1 MENKRVDRRVQR
13 TRRALHEALVAL
25 IQEKGYEAVTVQAI
39 LDRANV
45 GRSTFYAHF
54 RDKEALLLGGFE
66 NLRSAFEQ
74 HRREQRL
81 TGEASADSPWEL
93 SWVWFQ
99 HAQYHRELYKALIGR
114 RAGDVVAKY
123 VHAYLSGL
131 MRDYTYLK
139 PSAEKSRAAKAE
151 LAVNWTVSSLLALTT
166 WWLDHDELYTAE
178 QINETFMQLT
188 RPGLE
193 SYWQRLVPKSGRIAP

>member
-1 MENKRVDRRVQR
+1 MENKRVDRRIQR

-39 LDRANV
+39 LDRADV

-54 RDKEALLLGGFE
+54 RDKEALLLSGFE

-81 TGEASADSPWEL
+81 TSDATAESPWEI

-99 HAQYHRELYKALIGR
+99 HAQNHRELYRALIGR
-114 RAGDVVAKY
+114 RAGDAVAKY
-123 VHAYLSGL
+123 VHGYLSVL

-139 PSAEKSRAAKAE
+139 PSAEKSRAAKLE

-178 QINETFMQLT
+178 QINETFKQLT

-193 SYWQRLVPKSGRIAP
+193 NFWQRPLP

>member
-1 MENKRVDRRVQR
+1 MENKRVDRRIQR
-13 TRRALHEALVAL
+13 TRHALHAALVEL
-25 IQEKGYEAVTVQAI
+25 IQERGYEAVTVQAI

-54 RDKEALLLGGFE
+54 SDKEALLLSGFE

-74 HRREQRL
+74 HRRERRL
-81 TGEASADSPWEL
+81 TSEATADSPWEL

-99 HAQYHRELYKALIGR
+99 HAQSHRQLYQALIGG

-123 VHAYLSGL
+123 IHTYLSGL
-131 MRDYTYLK
+131 VRDYTYLK
-139 PSAEKSRAAKAE
+139 PPVQKGQAAHSE
-151 LAVNWTVSSLLALTT
+151 LAVNWTVSSLLALTA
-166 WWLDHDELYTAE
+166 WWLDHDEACTAE
-178 QINETFMQLT
+178 QINETFKQLT

-193 SYWQRLVPKSGRIAP
+193 AYWRRLFPKSGKIAA